1 MKGCYM
7 DGHECSNVVKYHQEK
22 FLPLMQVYEQQMVH
36 FDGPSLLQ
44 SDPDLKPREMPIKAY
59 FHDESSFHANE
70 NTSHT
75 WLVNY
80 LISWN
85 SSLKAY

>member
-1 MKGCYM
+1 M
-7 DGHECSNVVKYHQEK
+7 DGHEYFYVVKYYQEV
-22 FLPLMQVYEQQMVH
+22 FLPLMQVYEQWMVH

-44 SDPDLKPREMPIKAY
+44 SDPDLKPGEMPIKAY
-59 FHDESSFHANE
+59 FHDELFFHANE
-70 NTSHT
+70 NTSHA